1 MSSRL
6 WNLVSGFIPLQTGRD
21 ILFLHPRTRTFPCVD
36 PANKKLVK
44 NLCRTYCIA
53 KQNLQAFRLRKFA
66 PHAFP
71 LFCLAVAVWSQI
83 LYIFHNNL
91 QFKAAEAFRLYCT
104 VVTTFRRPNLLYCIE
119 WKWNQTVHCVPEL
132 HGRSPFFALPPR
144 QWARL
149 K

>member
-6 WNLVSGFIPLQTGRD
+6 WNLVSGFIPLQKGRD

-66 PHAFP
+66 PHSHYFAWRWPSGVRF
-71 LFCLAVAVWSQI
+71 
-83 LYIFHNNL
+83 YIFFTTIYNSRQL
-91 QFKAAEAFRLYCT
+91 RRSDFTVQWWLLFEGLIYCT
-104 VVTTFRRPNLLYCIE
+104 VLSGNEIKLYIVYQSCMGA
-119 WKWNQTVHCVPEL
+119 P
-132 HGRSPFFALPPR
+132 PFSRYHRANE
-144 QWARL
+144 QD
-149 K
+149 